1 MNTTPNTTR
10 NKKSAEDFNPNAF
23 QLISS
28 SSSNDGNTRTTVKAM
43 GAGYQAGVLVTS
55 RVEMRNS
62 DGTYSATESMAY
74 VPGVQIKYSYD
85 ENGNVSSRYLA

>member
-1 MNTTPNTTR
+1 MDTTKNTASD
-10 NKKSAEDFNPNAF
+10 KKMDEDFNPGAF

-28 SSSNDGNTRTTVKAM
+28 SSSDDGNMRTMVKAM
-43 GAGYQAGVLVTS
+43 GAGYDAGVLVTS
-55 RVEMRNS
+55 RVEMRNE